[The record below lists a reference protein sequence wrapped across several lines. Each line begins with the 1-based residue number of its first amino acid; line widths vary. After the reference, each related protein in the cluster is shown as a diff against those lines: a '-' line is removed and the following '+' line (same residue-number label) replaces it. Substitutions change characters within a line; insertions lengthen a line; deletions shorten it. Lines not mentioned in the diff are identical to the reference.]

1 MDVFVS
7 TLLTVVFLSIL
18 YTKTLEKQR
27 RYVYISIVTILVLVA
42 GLRYNVGYDYPAYV
56 YNYFI
61 YLNKEFDILRQ
72 PALTLI
78 AIISDY
84 IYSDYAT
91 WFFIMSLITVIPVT
105 IMIYKESRYPC
116 LCIIMYILL
125 GCWHYPFNI
134 VKQGVAASIIFCGLK
149 AIMNRNIK
157 EWITYCLVAAMFHV
171 SAVLMIPIYF
181 LVADRIKIKNI
192 IIIIF
197 GGLSCW
203 LFYDSLF
210 YLIFIIKQGEHL
222 GSMSNQTV
230 TESVNF
236 LRILVNC
243 APIALFASIHKKC
256 RNQNNIYLFYLS
268 LINMM
273 LNIASMNSIYLNRI
287 CCYTNMFNI
296 LFIPDLL
303 MRIKNKFIVFVILL
317 LYSIFWGYDIYKT
330 QSLVEFSWIFER

>member
-1 MDVFVS
+1 MLVFISV
-7 TLLTVVFLSIL
+7 LLIILLLSIL
-18 YTKTLEKQR
+18 YNKIVDKQ
-27 RYVYISIVTILVLVA
+27 YIYIVMVAILVLVA
-42 GLRYNVGYDYPAYV
+42 GLRYNVGYDYPSYAYS
-56 YNYFI
+56 YSI
-61 YLNKEFDILRQ
+61 YLNKEFDIFKQ
-72 PALTLI
+72 PALTII
-78 AIISDY
+78 AIVSDY
-84 IYSDYAT
+84 IYNDYAT
-91 WFFIMSLITVIPVT
+91 WFFLMSLITIIPVT
-105 IMIYKESRYPC
+105 ITIYKESRYPH

-125 GCWHYPFNI
+125 GCWHFPFNI
-134 VKQGVAASIIFCGLK
+134 VKQGVAASIMFCGLK

-171 SAVLMIPIYF
+171 SAILMIPIYY
-181 LVADRIKIKNI
+181 LVTDKIKIKNI
-192 IIIIF
+192 TIIVL
-197 GGLSCW
+197 GGVSCW
-203 LFYDSLF
+203 LFYDDLF
-210 YLIFIIKQGEHL
+210 YLISIIKQGEGL
-222 GSMSNQTV
+222 ASMRSKTV

-236 LRILVNC
+236 LRIVVNC

-303 MRIKNKFIVFVILL
+303 MCIKNKFIIFVILL